1 MRKKITPN
9 NWFHDIN
16 TTEQTKQKDPI
27 LQTDWNF
34 LNSTRISLFKSYAAK
49 NIAEKF
55 PDLFKNQTWYLTVTI
70 VMPQPP
76 TKKILPAGPTSLIR
90 TIDFDL
96 LCRQFRCFLFLYFLY
111 KKAIRNLRKI
121 WKQFENF
128 TFNFRQNLFR
138 ESTSFNKEHKFL
150 VQCHLKTG
158 IHCFVAS
165 TEVGFSLQE
174 DIGFNFL
181 TKFWNQSSKFT
192 LCLNLNHF
200 FELVFF
206 GENIPVFSCCSGSHI
221 FETQMPG

>member
-1 MRKKITPN
+1 MTLTQPNKRNRKTQLYRLIETSWTQPEYRYLSPTLLKTSQKISRLVQEPDLRLDCN
-9 NWFHDIN
+9 N
-16 TTEQTKQKDPI
+16 
-27 LQTDWNF
+27 
-34 LNSTRISLFKSYAAK
+34 SYATTTNK
-49 NIAEKF
+49 KKF
-55 PDLFKNQTWYLTVTI
+55 YQRD
-70 VMPQPP
+70 QPHSY
-76 TKKILPAGPTSLIR
+76 GRSTSIYFADNFVVFFFS
-90 TIDFDL
+90 I
-96 LCRQFRCFLFLYFLY
+96 FLY

-121 WKQFENF
+121 WKQLENF

-138 ESTSFNKEHKFL
+138 ESTSLNKEHKFL

-181 TKFWNQSSKFT
+181 TKFWYQSSKFT

-200 FELVFF
+200 FGLVFF
-206 GENIPVFSCCSGSHI
+206 GENIPMFSCCSGSHI

>member
-1 MRKKITPN
+1 
-9 NWFHDIN
+9 
-16 TTEQTKQKDPI
+16 
-27 LQTDWNF
+27 
-34 LNSTRISLFKSYAAK
+34 
-49 NIAEKF
+49 
-55 PDLFKNQTWYLTVTI
+55 
-70 VMPQPP
+70 MPQPP
-76 TKKILPAGPTSLIR
+76 TKKNFTSGTNLTHTDDRLRFTLPTISL
-90 TIDFDL
+90 FS
-96 LCRQFRCFLFLYFLY
+96 FSLFFVQKGN
-111 KKAIRNLRKI
+111 KKLKENL
-121 WKQFENF
+121 KQFENF

-181 TKFWNQSSKFT
+181 TKFLNQSSKFT

-200 FELVFF
+200 FGLVFF
-206 GENIPVFSCCSGSHI
+206 GENIPMFSCCSGSHI

>member
-1 MRKKITPN
+1 
-9 NWFHDIN
+9 
-16 TTEQTKQKDPI
+16 
-27 LQTDWNF
+27 
-34 LNSTRISLFKSYAAK
+34 
-49 NIAEKF
+49 
-55 PDLFKNQTWYLTVTI
+55 
-70 VMPQPP
+70 MPQPP

-181 TKFWNQSSKFT
+181 TKFLNQSSKFT

-200 FELVFF
+200 FGLVFS
-206 GENIPVFSCCSGSHI
+206 EKIYQCSLVVLEAISLKLKCLVRNAPKTPMEINLSLH
-221 FETQMPG
+221 ETV

>member
-1 MRKKITPN
+1 MTLTQPNKRNRKTQLYRLIETSWTQPEYRYLSPTLLKTSQKISRLVQEPDLRLDCN
-9 NWFHDIN
+9 D
-16 TTEQTKQKDPI
+16 
-27 LQTDWNF
+27 
-34 LNSTRISLFKSYAAK
+34 SYATTTNKK
-49 NIAEKF
+49 N
-55 PDLFKNQTWYLTVTI
+55 
-70 VMPQPP
+70 
-76 TKKILPAGPTSLIR
+76 LPAGPTSLIR

-111 KKAIRNLRKI
+111 KKAIRNFRKI

-150 VQCHLKTG
+150 VQCRLKTG

-181 TKFWNQSSKFT
+181 TKFWYQSSKFT

-200 FELVFF
+200 FGLVFF
-206 GENIPVFSCCSGSHI
+206 GENIPMFSCCSGSHI

>member
-1 MRKKITPN
+1 MTLTQPNKRNRKTQLYRQIETSWTQPEYRYLSPTLLKTSQKISRLVQEPDLRLDCN
-9 NWFHDIN
+9 N
-16 TTEQTKQKDPI
+16 
-27 LQTDWNF
+27 
-34 LNSTRISLFKSYAAK
+34 SYATTTNKK
-49 NIAEKF
+49 NF
-55 PDLFKNQTWYLTVTI
+55 
-70 VMPQPP
+70 
-76 TKKILPAGPTSLIR
+76 TSGTNLIR

-200 FELVFF
+200 FGLVFF
-206 GENIPVFSCCSGSHI
+206 GENIPMFSCCSGSHI